1 MKRLAFALAAALVAA
16 LVARGACAQAGKPD
30 ERKPPEWLI
39 TASEVDVFAGDR
51 FEVLVVS
58 LANEALPDEIEVRL
72 KAGPTERPIKLVAA
86 GPASGNRRS
95 YAGVL
100 PAGVTGPV
108 ALDLAG
114 RASSVLVLR
123 VASSR
128 ADPLQAFVSR
138 RVGTGTAAEA
148 PLSENEPM
156 YFIVGGR
163 DGYSAR
169 FQLSLKY
176 RLFDQNAGMG
186 QARPWL
192 AGFYF
197 GFTQNSLWDL
207 SEKSKAFRDTS
218 YKPSLFW
225 KWDRTDDQTWIDGFR
240 AGLEHESNGGAVERS
255 RSVNTVFAR
264 TDWRW
269 TYADDSK
276 FEFTPRLNYYFDKG
290 ENPDIAEYRGH
301 VDWRARYDSGNNWI
315 GTALVRAGGAHRG
328 SLLLDVS
335 RRIRDLRFGPIGG
348 YLHFQYFN
356 GYGEDIL
363 DYNVRRKWQFRVG
376 FAIVP

>member
-1 MKRLAFALAAALVAA
+1 VKRLAFALLASLAAGGV
-16 LVARGACAQAGKPD
+16 CAQARTPDKP
-30 ERKPPEWLI
+30 KPPEWVI
-39 TASEVDVFAGDR
+39 AASEVNVYAGER

-58 LANEALPDEIEVRL
+58 LANEPLPDEIEVRM
-72 KAGPTERPIKLVAA
+72 KVGAAERPVKLAA
-86 GPASGNRRS
+86 TGPASGVRRS
-95 YAGVL
+95 YAGTVPEGL
-100 PAGVTGPV
+100 TGPV
-108 ALDLAG
+108 AVDLAG
-114 RASSVLVLR
+114 RASSVIVLM

-128 ADPLQAFVSR
+128 GDPVQAFVTR
-138 RVGTGTAAEA
+138 RVGTGAAAEP
-148 PLSENEPM
+148 PLSDNDPM

-176 RLFDQNAGMG
+176 RLFDQSAGLG
-186 QARPWL
+186 QDQPWL
-192 AGFYF
+192 VGLYF
-197 GFTQNSLWDL
+197 GYTQNSVWDL
-207 SEKSKAFRDTS
+207 SEKSRPFRDTS

-225 KWDRTDDQTWIDGFR
+225 KWDRTDDKTWIDSLRVGV
-240 AGLEHESNGGAVERS
+240 EHESNGGEGERS

-276 FEFTPRLNYYFDKG
+276 LEFTPRLNYYFDKS
-290 ENPDIAEYRGH
+290 ENPDIADYRGH

-315 GTALVRAGGAHRG
+315 STAVARVGSEQRG

>member
-1 MKRLAFALAAALVAA
+1 LKRLAFALLASLAAA
-16 LVARGACAQAGKPD
+16 GACAQAGKKPD
-30 ERKPPEWLI
+30 KPPEWVI
-39 TASEVDVFAGDR
+39 AASEVNVFAGER
-51 FEVLVVS
+51 FEILVVS
-58 LANEALPDEIEVRL
+58 LKDEPLPDEIEVRM
-72 KAGPTERPIKLVAA
+72 KVGPQERPVKLAAA
-86 GPASGNRRS
+86 GPPSGNGRS
-95 YAGVL
+95 YAGTI
-100 PAGVTGPV
+100 PEGVTGPV
-108 ALDLAG
+108 AVDLAG
-114 RASSVLVLR
+114 RASSVLVLM

-128 ADPLQAFVSR
+128 DPVQAFVTR
-138 RVGTGTAAEA
+138 RVGAGVAAEP
-148 PLSENEPM
+148 PLSENDPM

-176 RLFDQNAGMG
+176 RLFDQNAGLG
-186 QARPWL
+186 QDRPWL

-197 GFTQNSLWDL
+197 GYTQNSVWDL
-207 SEKSKAFRDTS
+207 SEKSKPFRDTS

-225 KWDRTDDQTWIDGFR
+225 KWERTDDRTWIDGLRTGF
-240 AGLEHESNGGAVERS
+240 EHESNGGGVDRS
-255 RSVNTVFAR
+255 RSIDILFVR
-264 TDWRW
+264 PEWRW

-276 FEFTPRLNYYFDKG
+276 FEFTPKIYGYLDKSD
-290 ENPDIAEYRGH
+290 NPDIDRFRGN
-301 VDWRARYDSGNNWI
+301 VDWRVRYDSGNNWL
-315 GTALVRAGGAHRG
+315 GTAVARVGSGGYG

-363 DYNVRRKWQFRVG
+363 DYNLRRKSQLRIG